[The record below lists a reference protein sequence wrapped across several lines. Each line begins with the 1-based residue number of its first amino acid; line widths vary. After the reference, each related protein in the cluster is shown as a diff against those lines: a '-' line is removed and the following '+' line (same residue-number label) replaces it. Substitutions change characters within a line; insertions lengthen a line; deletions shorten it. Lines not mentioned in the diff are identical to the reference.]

1 MPKNTHGLT
10 PSTIRAGVLA
20 LLGASIGIVAYLTYR
35 DVLTYGFTATDTLTL
50 IATSRIN
57 TIQDALE
64 LLTKPLMAGSGFV
77 EFAQF
82 YRPVA
87 SFSYGLDY
95 SRWGL
100 NPLGYHLTDVA
111 LHATASVLVF
121 ATMIV
126 ITRGRRVA
134 SWLGALVFTSH
145 PILVETVPAIARRHD
160 TIALIFMLVCLSL
173 FALRYWTGTK
183 RGYVMLGASIVA
195 YVLALGAKETA
206 ILLPIMVAAY
216 AALFSPQP
224 DEDRARPMA
233 ILARVMRACS
243 PYLIVTFLYLC
254 LRAQILGGIGGY
266 SIPGIGGLSN
276 SAATSNATL
285 LTWATVTRLY
295 LQDLILPVVP
305 FMMRAEDMDR
315 ARSLF
320 PIVSGIGLVC
330 LLGGCILIFR
340 SRVIRRIVVGS
351 PGARVAA
358 YLAFCALLPL
368 ALSLLTM
375 TFSHR
380 LMYIP
385 AAFFCATLA
394 IILTESAKAVFSAPP
409 NWSKREFRSWVG
421 PVQTCVAVPSAI
433 LMAYLVFFSPL
444 FADYGEWR
452 ASASV
457 MSALLRELSDATPS
471 FSAGAK
477 LHFHDLPRGIS
488 TYQKAIPRAKSA
500 GYLTGHSIKS
510 WLDMT
515 APENRVE
522 ITVESY
528 SLVPHYPISLT
539 FDIKSEPGDVVN
551 IFVRQSGQ

>member
-1 MPKNTHGLT
+1 MQNTRSLR
-10 PSTIRAGVLA
+10 PSTIRAGVLVV
-20 LLGASIGIVAYLTYR
+20 LGASVGIVAYLNYR
-35 DVLTYGFTATDTLTL
+35 DILTYGFTATDTLTL

-57 TIQDALE
+57 TIQDALG

-100 NPLGYHLTDVA
+100 NPLGYHLTDLA

-134 SWLGALVFTSH
+134 SWLGALSFASH
-145 PILVETVPAIARRHD
+145 PILAETVPAIARRHD
-160 TIALIFMLVCLSL
+160 TIALIFMLVCLCL
-173 FALRYWTGTK
+173 FAMRYWTGTK
-183 RGYVMLGASIVA
+183 RGYVMLCASIVS
-195 YVLALGAKETA
+195 YVCALGAKETA
-206 ILLPIMVAAY
+206 ILMPIMVAAY
-216 AALFSPQP
+216 AALFSPPP
-224 DEDRARPMA
+224 DGGRARPMA
-233 ILARVMRACS
+233 ILARALRACS
-243 PYLIVTFLYLC
+243 PYLIATVLYLC

-266 SIPGIGGLSN
+266 SIPGIGGLSKTV
-276 SAATSNATL
+276 ATANATL

-295 LQDLILPVVP
+295 LQDLIVPVIPVVG
-305 FMMRAEDMDR
+305 AEDMER
-315 ARSLF
+315 VRSLV
-320 PIVSGIGLVC
+320 PIGSGIGLM
-330 LLGGCILIFR
+330 LFLAGCVLIFR
-340 SRVIRRIVVGS
+340 SRAIRRIIVGS

-358 YLAFCALLPL
+358 FLAFCALLPL
-368 ALSLLTM
+368 ALSLVTM

-394 IILTESAKAVFSAPP
+394 TILTESAKAVLSAPP
-409 NWSKREFRSWVG
+409 IWRKRELRPWRG
-421 PVQTCVAVPSAI
+421 PVQTCVAFASAV
-433 LMAYLVFFSPL
+433 LMAYLAWFSPL

-452 ASASV
+452 ASANV

-471 FSAGAK
+471 FSASAK
-477 LHFHDLPRGIS
+477 LHIHDLPRGIS
-488 TYQKAIPRAKSA
+488 AYQNAVPRAKSV

-515 APENRVE
+515 APENRVD
-522 ITVESY
+522 IVVESY
-528 SLVPHYPISLT
+528 SLLPRYPVSLT
-539 FDIKSEPGDVVN
+539 LDIKPEPGNVVN
-551 IFVRQSGQ
+551 IFVRQRGQ